1 MVLSFYI
8 HLGQISHLKL
18 RLLGFFYDSQEEIKK
33 KKNQGAILPIV
44 EDYFKI
50 DRKNGFLGVSF
61 CDTQHTDD
69 LVGLQLL
76 GS

>member
-1 MVLSFYI
+1 MI
-8 HLGQISHLKL
+8 PRK
-18 RLLGFFYDSQEEIKK
+18 RPKK

-61 CDTQHTDD
+61 CDTQHVDD